1 MTYYQRNREPVLAKA
16 KERYWSDDHVRQRA
30 IKNSK
35 LAHEQK
41 ARYLKR
47 YGLTLNDYEQM
58 YIRQHG
64 QCAIC
69 SVVVQGERMC
79 VDHDHATG
87 KVRGLLCRLCNKSL
101 GGFRDSVD
109 LLRKAVA
116 YLEDK

>member
-1 MTYYQRNREPVLAKA
+1 MAATERQKVAART
-16 KERYWSDDHVRQRA
+16 RYWADGHVRQRA
-30 IKNSK
+30 LMHSK
-35 LAHEQK
+35 TDNELN

-47 YGLTLNDYEQM
+47 YGLTLDDYTRMFEQ
-58 YIRQHG
+58 QHG

-69 SVVVQGERMC
+69 GVKVQGERMC
-79 VDHDHATG
+79 VDHDHSTG
-87 KVRGLLCRLCNKSL
+87 RVRGLLCRLCNKSL